1 MTQNDGMILKYATK
15 AIKAGNIDTGKRL
28 LDDILQGDPQN
39 EQAWLWLALIT
50 YEPIKRHR
58 YLKRVL
64 KINPN
69 NKHARRGISQ
79 LSQNRNL
86 AYTTKTKDKPPSTSF
101 SKNPGQ
107 ITIARIAIF
116 STIIVAVIGC
126 VGTIITTIIR
136 IAPW

>member
-1 MTQNDGMILKYATK
+1 MQNDSMILKYATK
-15 AIKAGNIDTGKRL
+15 AIQAGNIDTGKRL

-50 YEPIKRHR
+50 NEPTKRHK

-69 NKHARRGISQ
+69 NKRARQGLSQ

-86 AYTTKTKDKPPSTSF
+86 AFTTNTKDKPPSTSPF
-101 SKNPGQ
+101 KNLGQ
-107 ITIARIAIF
+107 ITVARIALF

-126 VGTIITTIIR
+126 VGAIITTIIR